1 MSGRTAVQALR
12 RGPAG
17 LSVKN
22 TGCRCRPAMLEDL
35 AAGTASAS
43 GASPARQMQVALVGR
58 VHVVAHVREA
68 VQCGD
73 APRAGRP
80 RSGRG
85 HTWRLSAAGPC

>member
-1 MSGRTAVQALR
+1 MSGRTAVQALW

-22 TGCRCRPAMLEDL
+22 TRCRCRPAMLEDL
-35 AAGTASAS
+35 AAETAGASGAS

-68 VQCGD
+68 VRCGD
-73 APRAGRP
+73 APRPFQGR
-80 RSGRG
+80 SY
-85 HTWRLSAAGPC
+85 